1 MASLLVWD
9 DNNLVS
15 ELLDFDCP
23 PQNVLQTKKLRAK
36 IKPHLVPLFAKIIIN
51 RFRLINKQKR
61 L

>member
-23 PQNVLQTKKLRAK
+23 LKTS
-36 IKPHLVPLFAKIIIN
+36 F
-51 RFRLINKQKR
+51 KQKAEDENKAPPGTSVC
-61 L
+61 